1 MILSVQ
7 DREQYMAELTAE
19 QKLYLSEQMIRGR
32 RTVFANAMAREK
44 GYHIPEHADPET
56 IEVLL
61 DDWLYVGYTDA
72 GTVSPELRCECG
84 RPLRYQHHVIHKV
97 TGEEKKFGIEHL
109 KEHLGIDASI
119 VAAIKQGFDAIDYE
133 LDEILTKMMSGHGQ
147 PESDLLAVSSA
158 SVPND
163 VQMHLKLGLPLL
175 ERQIRRLRQVRL
187 QAVKPKRLPPPLPSP
202 PQAEPP
208 TKTSA
213 SRRNAKEQVDD
224 LFTWLEEIEEREEPE
239 KPLEP
244 QREQMSDAVPGSVQD
259 LPPFLQQQAERYLRD
274 GVRSARVICELLI
287 REHEASDARFATGK
301 PLIYLPVCLHIE
313 RVFPEATVERL
324 DQEDRCYTV

>member
-7 DREQYMAELTAE
+7 DREQWMAQLTAE

-109 KEHLGIDASI
+109 KEHLGIDAPI

-133 LDEILTKMMSGHGQ
+133 LDEILTKMMSGHRHS
-147 PESDLLAVSSA
+147 ESDLLTASA
-158 SVPND
+158 ASLPDD

-187 QAVKPKRLPPPLPSP
+187 EAVKPNRLPPLP
-202 PQAEPP
+202 PQAEPS
-208 TKTSA
+208 TQTSE
-213 SRRNAKEQVDD
+213 SRRNAKEKVDD
-224 LFTWLEEIEEREEPE
+224 LFTWLEEVEEREEPV
-239 KPLEP
+239 KQLEP
-244 QREQMSDAVPGSVQD
+244 RREHMSDIALGSAQE
-259 LPPFLQQQAERYLRD
+259 LAPFLQQQAERYLRD

-287 REHEASDARFATGK
+287 REHKAGDARFATGK

-313 RVFPEATVERL
+313 RAFPDATVERL
-324 DQEDRCYTV
+324 DQEDRCYTLH